1 MMVASP
7 VLNIYKPLNVDYKPN
22 GREQLQTCG
31 SDTHD
36 VTRNRGYGI
45 PAARR

>member
-7 VLNIYKPLNVDYKPN
+7 VLNIYKPLNLGYKPN

-31 SDTHD
+31 SDND
-36 VTRNRGYGI
+36 DGTRNRGYGI
-45 PAARR
+45 PATE